1 MLSAV
6 CVGESMAVL
15 TPARALPLD
24 QADILRV
31 GVGGAESNVAIGLAA
46 HGVTTHWIGRV
57 GEDGFGTRILDEL
70 QNHGVGISG
79 VELDP
84 VRNTGVYVKI
94 AAQPSGPRTGSSS
107 VLYYRKGSAAAA
119 MSPELLASP
128 AAARLIGDAQLI
140 HLSGITPALSA
151 DCLDLCRAILTA
163 PREGRTISF
172 DVNWRKSLWAGQ
184 DHSVLRELANL
195 ADVVLVGSD
204 EAEHAFGTSDEEEMR
219 SLLPDPAVLVIK
231 NDAISAITLNR
242 SGVREEVP
250 ALSVDVVEPVGAG
263 DAFAAGYLSGMLSG
277 LDPKASLRRGHLS
290 AACTLTV
297 RGDRGPLPGADVQ
310 AALEQ
315 SSDAHWL
322 QTHVAAGRITS
333 PALDNLAGS
342 ISLPL
347 EKADT

>member
-15 TPARALPLD
+15 TPARSLPLD
-24 QADILRV
+24 QADVLRV
-31 GVGGAESNVAIGLAA
+31 GVGGAESNVAMGLAA
-46 HGVTTHWIGRV
+46 QGVTTHWIGRV

-70 QNHGVGISG
+70 QDHGVGISG

-94 AAQPSGPRTGSSS
+94 AAQPSSPHTGSS

-128 AAARLIGDAQLI
+128 AAARLLGDARLI

-151 DCLDLCRAILTA
+151 GCLDLCRAILTA
-163 PREGRTISF
+163 PRAGRIISF
-172 DVNWRKSLWAGQ
+172 DVNWRQSLWAGQ
-184 DHSVLRELANL
+184 DRSILRELANL

-204 EAEHAFGTSDEEEMR
+204 EAEHAFGTSDEEELR
-219 SLLPDPAVLVIK
+219 TLLPHPEVLVIK
-231 NDAISAITLNR
+231 NDAISAIALNR
-242 SGVREEVP
+242 SAGREEVP
-250 ALSVDVVEPVGAG
+250 ALSVDVLEPVGAG
-263 DAFAAGYLSGMLSG
+263 DAFAAGYLSGVLFG
-277 LDPKASLRRGHLS
+277 LDPKACLRRGHLS

-297 RGDRGPLPGADVQ
+297 RGDRGALPGANIQ
-310 AALEQ
+310 SALED
-315 SSDAHWL
+315 SSDADWL
-322 QTHVAAGRITS
+322 GTHVAAGRITS
-333 PALDNLAGS
+333 PALDNLACS
-342 ISLPL
+342 LPLPL